1 MELEVLPWEIT
12 VCKTASLQDADLS
25 GGFFFLAQTDEEV
38 SLVCRTENAPEK
50 TLNREDGWRGFRVR
64 GELDFSLTGI
74 LAGLANI
81 LAENGIPI
89 FAVSTYNTDYIL
101 VKAER
106 LGPAIRALQEAG
118 YAVRESSGADFGC

>member
-1 MELEVLPWEIT
+1 MELEVLPWKIT
-12 VCKTASLQDADLS
+12 VCKTASIRDADLS

-89 FAVSTYNTDYIL
+89 FAVSTYNTDYVL
-101 VKAER
+101 TREENFEKALE
-106 LGPAIRALQEAG
+106 ALRDAG
-118 YAVRESSGADFGC
+118 YEISGR